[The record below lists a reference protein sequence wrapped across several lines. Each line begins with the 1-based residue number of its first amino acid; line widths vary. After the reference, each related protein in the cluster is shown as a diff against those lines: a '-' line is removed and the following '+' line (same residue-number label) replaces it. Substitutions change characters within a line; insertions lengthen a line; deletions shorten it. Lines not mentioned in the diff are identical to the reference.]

1 MTSTSSDEDKDIKQN
16 SRTQVVMREEDFKLD
31 EQVLFDTDVYSYTIC
46 ANMTKCCSPLQQG
59 FALKQCFFVFSVQ
72 VLVPMFFLIDS
83 TGIPYADPEA
93 KAGAIRLICC
103 LLLHMIILPE
113 VRRALSLLR
122 YLKYVKTAAGGK
134 RGRMINILLCIMQM
148 SSPIFAEIVLILAV
162 AKNPSLQMI
171 IKSFVALGFVIN
183 IDNLF
188 SESFPAEIKKTAE
201 EVRLNFVKDQNTI
214 AKILKRIERASD
226 ANESPNYFQVLMNLL
241 VNFIF
246 WFTSNF
252 YIVFY
257 YYFFPLLGIVIQFVS
272 FFNQEK
278 ANPGTI

>member
-1 MTSTSSDEDKDIKQN
+1 MK
-16 SRTQVVMREEDFKLD
+16 EEDFMLN
-31 EQVLFDTDVYSYTIC
+31 ESVNFDTDVYSYTIC

-83 TGIPYADPEA
+83 NSIPFADPEA

-113 VRRALSLLR
+113 VRRALKLLR

-148 SSPIFAEIVLILAV
+148 SSPIFAEMVLILAV
-162 AKNPSLQMI
+162 AKNPELQMI

-188 SESFPAEIKKTAE
+188 SESFPKEIKDTAE
-201 EVRLNFVKDQNTI
+201 DVVLKIGKDQNSL
-214 AKILKRIERASD
+214 AKLKSRIDRA
-226 ANESPNYFQVLMNLL
+226 
-241 VNFIF
+241 I
-246 WFTSNF
+246 
-252 YIVFY
+252 
-257 YYFFPLLGIVIQFVS
+257 
-272 FFNQEK
+272 
-278 ANPGTI
+278 